1 MPYTKS
7 CGKPL
12 ALVQLAREQEPVARR
27 GGDAGGPPA
36 AVYLLSRKLDKT
48 SYQGTTVL
56 VFWVINIVKFV
67 PYAFLGLFTAETAL
81 ANLALAPVAIAG
93 ALIGIKAHQI
103 VSERLFFGL
112 TYVLLVVTGAKL
124 IWEGLT

>member
-1 MPYTKS
+1 M
-7 CGKPL
+7 
-12 ALVQLAREQEPVARR
+12 
-27 GGDAGGPPA
+27 
-36 AVYLLSRKLDKT
+36 
-48 SYQGTTVL
+48 L

-81 ANLALAPVAIAG
+81 ANLALAPVSIAG
-93 ALIGIKAHQI
+93 ALIGVKAHRI
-103 VSERLFFGL
+103 VPERLFFGL